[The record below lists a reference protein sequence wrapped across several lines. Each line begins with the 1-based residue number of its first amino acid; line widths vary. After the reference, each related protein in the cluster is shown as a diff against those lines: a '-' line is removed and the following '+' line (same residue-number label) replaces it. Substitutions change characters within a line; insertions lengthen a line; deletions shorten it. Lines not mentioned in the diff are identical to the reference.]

1 MMTVMVMIC
10 QGTQNLNAFYA
21 KKYVVSND
29 DDDDEWVFWRL
40 KTRVVQTIGRDKSLS
55 QRNWQKLHCFRNSVD
70 IICKSGPRTPPKC
83 PISRN
88 SLSLLLENTMKNK
101 FKFLHQWW
109 NLSLLPVC
117 KLFHHSG
124 ECKCPAGFKGMD
136 CEIPCERGR
145 WTRIQSLTILQNPAR
160 FNNIFQNV
168 SLITDL
174 GSVARTSAPAPPRTL
189 TAATRWPASVS
200 ATRSE
205 LVTCICQTCYKI
217 CQTCYKI
224 CQTSYKICLRSYMYL
239 YLMTWLWPHGSRP
252 RQCKVPPLKRSQKVQ
267 LRGVVL
273 SLGNTIHWLVM
284 KSGMSYDNNDD
295 NWEKMQTTADK
306 EPTNIDPAA
315 PRAGKGRTAPRD
327 VQSQVG
333 ARIAIRAVTANMAPA
348 TLTLVGQF
356 RYLSH
361 LRTMLCIIFLAWN
374 SAKVV
379 NTRWMYLREGL
390 HW

>member
-1 MMTVMVMIC
+1 MK
-10 QGTQNLNAFYA
+10 L
-21 KKYVVSND
+21 VSITSLQI
-29 DDDDEWVFWRL
+29 VPSFRRVQMSGRL
-40 KTRVVQTIGRDKSLS
+40 QRHGLWDSL
-55 QRNWQKLHCFRNSVD
+55 
-70 IICKSGPRTPPKC
+70 RTWEA
-83 PISRN
+83 N
-88 SLSLLLENTMKNK
+88 KN
-101 FKFLHQWW
+101 
-109 NLSLLPVC
+109 
-117 KLFHHSG
+117 
-124 ECKCPAGFKGMD
+124 
-136 CEIPCERGR
+136 
-145 WTRIQSLTILQNPAR
+145 SLTILQNPAR

-189 TAATRWPASVS
+189 TAATRRPASVS

-306 EPTNIDPAA
+306 ELDRVPAW
-315 PRAGKGRTAPRD
+315 
-327 VQSQVG
+327 
-333 ARIAIRAVTANMAPA
+333 
-348 TLTLVGQF
+348 L
-356 RYLSH
+356 
-361 LRTMLCIIFLAWN
+361 
-374 SAKVV
+374 
-379 NTRWMYLREGL
+379 
-390 HW
+390 